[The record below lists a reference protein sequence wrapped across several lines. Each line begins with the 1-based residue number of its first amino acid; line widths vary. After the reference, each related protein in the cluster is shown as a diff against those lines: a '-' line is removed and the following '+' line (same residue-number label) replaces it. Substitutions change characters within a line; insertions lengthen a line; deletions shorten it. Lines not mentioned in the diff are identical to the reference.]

1 MAVENGQTRSS
12 MGGSMSK
19 SADIFNLMDNLLPR
33 ADYVELAEPD
43 ELQRLYAGVG
53 MPSLRAMELSGQAG
67 VNYHEIKGANPLLG
81 LVDPIII
88 RNRYVELREQA
99 LLGDA
104 DAINDLGWF
113 WLNGL
118 RLKPN
123 PALARRLFKIAAVM
137 GAPEAL
143 FNLAE
148 LAYYGKGLPVNP
160 ELAIDYYEQ
169 AFEAGIPCAA
179 QALGSLYERGD
190 EGVIVDHGKAISWYK
205 RGAAEHD
212 SMACFSLGRLALDE
226 SSPEYD
232 PALGL
237 YWLQWAAMKGQVLAT
252 EQLTDFYFSTFESPP
267 DPDGVLF
274 RFWRDLAI
282 SQGSLWAVELG
293 DLDADLQLARNRS

>member
-12 MGGSMSK
+12 MGSSMSK

-43 ELQRLYAGVG
+43 ELQRLYVGVG

-123 PALARRLFKIAAVM
+123 PAPAGSSAV
-137 GAPEAL
+137 
-143 FNLAE
+143 
-148 LAYYGKGLPVNP
+148 
-160 ELAIDYYEQ
+160 
-169 AFEAGIPCAA
+169 
-179 QALGSLYERGD
+179 D
-190 EGVIVDHGKAISWYK
+190 E
-205 RGAAEHD
+205 
-212 SMACFSLGRLALDE
+212 
-226 SSPEYD
+226 P
-232 PALGL
+232 
-237 YWLQWAAMKGQVLAT
+237 
-252 EQLTDFYFSTFESPP
+252 
-267 DPDGVLF
+267 
-274 RFWRDLAI
+274 
-282 SQGSLWAVELG
+282 
-293 DLDADLQLARNRS
+293 